1 MAVKEK
7 VGADRSDMPANRL
20 KLIHTGKVLKD
31 DSTVEENGIKEGEF
45 LVCMVTK
52 DAPAPRPAAAAA
64 APAPAPAPTPTHVSA
79 PAPAQSIP
87 PSTGAAPPAQPAV
100 EISPETVAMLT
111 MMGNLSIAFNFALYY
126 SYRINHKFRKVSPRL
141 RRDTL
146 LQLPGV
152 TATSL

>member
-7 VGADRSDMPANRL
+7 VGAERSDMPANRL

-52 DAPAPRPAAAAA
+52 DAPAPRPATAAAA
-64 APAPAPAPTPTHVSA
+64 APAPAPTPTHVSA
-79 PAPAQSIP
+79 PAPVQSTP
-87 PSTGAAPPAQPAV
+87 PSTGAAPSAQPAV

-111 MMGNLSIAFNFALYY
+111 MMGNLSIIYNFALCY
-126 SYRINHKFRKVSPRL
+126 SCRFNHEF
-141 RRDTL
+141 
-146 LQLPGV
+146 
-152 TATSL
+152 